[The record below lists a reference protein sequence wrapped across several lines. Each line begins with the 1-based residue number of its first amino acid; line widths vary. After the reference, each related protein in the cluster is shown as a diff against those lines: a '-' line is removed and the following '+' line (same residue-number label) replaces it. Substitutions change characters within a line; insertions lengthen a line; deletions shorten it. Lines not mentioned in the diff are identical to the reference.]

1 MAGKVVVFG
10 SFVVDLMARI
20 PHLPVPGETVKGPM
34 FKMGPGGKGFNQGA
48 AAHKA
53 GADVTMVT
61 KIGKDSFGDIALHTM
76 DELGMTKEHVFISEE
91 DKTGIA
97 LILVDEN
104 TSQNEIAIV
113 SGACGTITEKDTNS
127 VKELIR
133 ESEYILLQ
141 LEVNQD
147 ANERIAEYACE
158 NGVKVIINTA
168 PYSKISDEFLSKAYM
183 VTPNEV
189 EAEAL
194 TGIKV
199 EDLESAKKAATIF
212 KKKGVKK
219 VLITLGEKGVFI
231 SDDDKDEILPAF
243 HVNAIDTTGA
253 GDAFNGGFITA
264 LAEGKDEWEA
274 AKFANAAAALSVQ
287 KLGTT
292 PSMPAR
298 KEIDEFLST
307 HA

>member
-53 GADVTMVT
+53 GADVTIVT

-243 HVNAIDTTGA
+243 HVNAVDTTGA

-274 AKFANAAAALSVQ
+274 AKFANAAALSVQ

>member
-10 SFVVDLMARI
+10 SFVVDLTARI

-34 FKMGPGGKGFNQGA
+34 FKMGPGGKGFNQGV

-243 HVNAIDTTGA
+243 HVNAVDTTGA

>member
-91 DKTGIA
+91 NKTGIA

-243 HVNAIDTTGA
+243 HVNAVDTTGA

>member
-194 TGIKV
+194 TGIQV

>member
-34 FKMGPGGKGFNQGA
+34 FKMGPGGKGFNQGV

-53 GADVTMVT
+53 GADVTIVT

-243 HVNAIDTTGA
+243 HVNAVDTTGA

>member
-53 GADVTMVT
+53 GADVTIVT

-219 VLITLGEKGVFI
+219 VLITLGEKRVFI

-243 HVNAIDTTGA
+243 HVNAVDTTGA

>member
-34 FKMGPGGKGFNQGA
+34 FKMGPGGKGFNQGV

-243 HVNAIDTTGA
+243 HVNAVDTTGA

>member
-10 SFVVDLMARI
+10 SFEVDLMERI

>member
-1 MAGKVVVFG
+1 
-10 SFVVDLMARI
+10 MARI

-53 GADVTMVT
+53 GADVTIVT

-243 HVNAIDTTGA
+243 HVNAVDTTGA

>member
-1 MAGKVVVFG
+1 M
-10 SFVVDLMARI
+10 
-20 PHLPVPGETVKGPM
+20 
-34 FKMGPGGKGFNQGA
+34 
-48 AAHKA
+48 
-53 GADVTMVT
+53 
-61 KIGKDSFGDIALHTM
+61 
-76 DELGMTKEHVFISEE
+76 
-91 DKTGIA
+91 
-97 LILVDEN
+97 
-104 TSQNEIAIV
+104 
-113 SGACGTITEKDTNS
+113 
-127 VKELIR
+127 
-133 ESEYILLQ
+133 
-141 LEVNQD
+141 
-147 ANERIAEYACE
+147 
-158 NGVKVIINTA
+158 IINTA

-243 HVNAIDTTGA
+243 HVNAVDTTGA

>member
-53 GADVTMVT
+53 GADVTIVT

-243 HVNAIDTTGA
+243 HVNAVDTTGA

>member
-76 DELGMTKEHVFISEE
+76 AELGMTKEHVFISEE

>member
-243 HVNAIDTTGA
+243 HVNAVDTTGA

-264 LAEGKDEWEA
+264 LAEGKDIWEA

-287 KLGTT
+287 KLATT

>member
-34 FKMGPGGKGFNQGA
+34 FKMGPGGKGFNQCV

-53 GADVTMVT
+53 GANVTMIT
-61 KIGKDSFGDIALHTM
+61 KIGKDSFADVALNTM
-76 DELGMTKEHVFISEE
+76 DELGMVKDHIFVTG
-91 DKTGIA
+91 DAGTGIA

-113 SGACGTITEKDTNS
+113 SGACGMITEEDTDS

-147 ANERIAEYACE
+147 ANERIADYAYR

-168 PYSKISDEFLSKAYM
+168 PYSEISDEFLSKAYM

-189 EAEAL
+189 EAESL
-194 TGIKV
+194 TGVKV
-199 EDLESAKKAATIF
+199 EDLESAGKAAAVF
-212 KKKGVKK
+212 KDKGVKK
-219 VLITLGEKGVFI
+219 VVITLGGKGVFI
-231 SDDDKDEILPAF
+231 SSEGREEIIPAF
-243 HVNAIDTTGA
+243 PVNAIDTTGA
-253 GDAFNGGFITA
+253 GDAFNGGFLTA

-274 AKFANAAAALSVQ
+274 ARFASALAALSVQ

-292 PSMPAR
+292 PSMPTR
-298 KEIDEFLST
+298 EEIDAFLESQG
-307 HA
+307 

>member
-183 VTPNEV
+183 VTPNKV

-243 HVNAIDTTGA
+243 HVNAVDTTGA

>member
-243 HVNAIDTTGA
+243 HVNAVDTTGA

>member
-34 FKMGPGGKGFNQGA
+34 FKMGPGGKGFNQGV

-243 HVNAIDTTGA
+243 HVNAVDTTGA

-264 LAEGKDEWEA
+264 LAEGKDIWEA

>member
-34 FKMGPGGKGFNQGA
+34 FKMGPGGKGFNQGV

-243 HVNAIDTTGA
+243 HVNAVDTTGA

-298 KEIDEFLST
+298 KEVDEFLST